1 MIPSLAE
8 FAASMVYLMWHARQP
23 LRHGISSRSAA
34 SANPAFKR
42 FVLQVLTA
50 TRLTESVVYL
60 AMKFIAILL
69 YSNPTIEGDEGSEYR
84 LLIVAL
90 MLSNKFLDD
99 ITFTN
104 KTWAEVSG
112 MKLQD
117 LNVME
122 AEFLDALDYNIF
134 VRDTEYNHWKT
145 VLDRCRERA
154 RMTCF
159 ESSPEREEFIRVTL
173 VSLGLKEDARK
184 QEERY
189 RREQQEERQ
198 KRESQ
203 LQKERL
209 AWEVLQQSNYHRRDY
224 GSNTMNL
231 HFSPLNSSHNRHHRI
246 QKQTHLPSPSRFVTP
261 PPPIS
266 RHSLP
271 KVPIH
276 HHHHHHHQEEG
287 EQVNNNDGTYYF
299 RRCQEFNPIR
309 ANRFHSQP
317 FAATWDPFN
326 TEQDLFSSHPL
337 VQPQNVNTF
346 LSWRNYN

>member
-1 MIPSLAE
+1 MC
-8 FAASMVYLMWHARQP
+8 VC
-23 LRHGISSRSAA
+23 
-34 SANPAFKR
+34 
-42 FVLQVLTA
+42 VCVLTA

-134 VRDTEYNHWKT
+134 VRDTEYNHWKI

-159 ESSPEREEFIRVTL
+159 DSSPEREEFIRVTL

-198 KRESQ
+198 RRESQ

-224 GSNTMNL
+224 GNTML
-231 HFSPLNSSHNRHHRI
+231 HFSPLTNKHRI
-246 QKQTHLPSPSRFVTP
+246 QKQSHLPSPSRFVTP

-276 HHHHHHHQEEG
+276 Q
-287 EQVNNNDGTYYF
+287 NNDATYF
-299 RRCQEFNPIR
+299 RRCQDFNPIR
-309 ANRFHSQP
+309 VNRFHSQP
-317 FAATWDPFN
+317 FAATWDPFS